1 MQIISFKKI
10 VAIFAGL
17 IIMGT
22 FIWLNVSKQQTSP
35 SNTSSPPQPASE
47 QNEKPR
53 IVATKPDP
61 LEQAI
66 VSGSQ
71 PIELIFNRG
80 LENEGELKLRIEPPI
95 DMKIT
100 LSQDR
105 KTATLTPQKPYEL
118 GVTYTIFIK
127 GDSKFTGFGEWRE
140 EKNFHF
146 QTVRYRGV

>member
-1 MQIISFKKI
+1 MNKKLL
-10 VAIFAGL
+10 L
-17 IIMGT
+17 IIG
-22 FIWLNVSKQQTSP
+22 ILILVSLFLVLRQTGVKVETPKQPQVQATP
-35 SNTSSPPQPASE
+35 SEND
-47 QNEKPR
+47 KPK

-61 LEQAI
+61 LEGAI

-71 PIELIFNRG
+71 PLELTFNRS

-118 GVTYTIFIK
+118 SQTYTIFIK
-127 GDSKFTGFGEWRE
+127 GDTKFTGVGAWGE
-140 EKNFHF
+140 EKIFHF
-146 QTVRYRGV
+146 QTIKYRGV